1 MKTEEF
7 KKIIKKAVKEAIQE
21 ELKDI
26 LLEAVKPS
34 SSTLV
39 EQKTPTVL
47 KNSHTPPISAEADKS
62 QADII
67 NGLLLETAR
76 SETWRGAL
84 NMTSQ
89 DVSPDSFAGIGE
101 SGALPGGEVPLDMI
115 LKMTNGGR
123 S

>member
-1 MKTEEF
+1 MKPSELKSF
-7 KKIIKKAVKEAIQE
+7 IKDAVREAIQE

-76 SETWRGAL
+76 SGTWRGAL

>member
-7 KKIIKKAVKEAIQE
+7 KKIIKKAVREAIQE
-21 ELKDI
+21 ELRDI

-34 SSTLV
+34 GDTLV
-39 EQKTPTVL
+39 EQKVTTAPKT
-47 KNSHTPPISAEADKS
+47 NSTSPIPAEKS

-67 NGLLLETAR
+67 NGLLLETAK
-76 SETWRGAL
+76 SGTWRGAL

-89 DVSPDSFAGIGE
+89 DVSPDSFAAMGE

-123 S
+123 G

>member
-47 KNSHTPPISAEADKS
+47 KNNHTPPISAEADKS

-76 SETWRGAL
+76 SGTWRGAL

>member
-7 KKIIKKAVKEAIQE
+7 KKIIKKAVREAIQE

-26 LLEAVKPS
+26 LLEAVKPGND
-34 SSTLV
+34 TLV
-39 EQKTPTVL
+39 EQKTPTAG
-47 KNSHTPPISAEADKS
+47 KSNHTPPVPAKAEKS
-62 QADII
+62 QADVI

-76 SETWRGAL
+76 SGTWRGAL

-89 DVSPDSFAGIGE
+89 DVSSDSFAGIGE